1 MKIHDIALNKAISIL
16 NSLGCQFA
24 IIDSDGNQ
32 HGDLV
37 IATERQ
43 RSSSQ
48 YPRGEPT
55 KFVSGYLSTIKT
67 GQVVEIPFEKYGG
80 MKLQSWVSS
89 YMYRTFG
96 RDSYTSHINEN
107 TGFLEVLKIT

>member
-1 MKIHDIALNKAISIL
+1 MKIHDIALNKAIAIL

-24 IIDSDGNQ
+24 IIDADGNQ
-32 HGDLV
+32 HGDLTVV
-37 IATERQ
+37 IERQ
-43 RSSSQ
+43 RSISL

-67 GQVVEIPFEKYGG
+67 GQVVEIPFEKYGRE
-80 MKLQSWVSS
+80 KLQSWISS

-96 RDSYTSHINEN
+96 RDSYTSHINDA
-107 TGFLEVLKIT
+107 TGFIEVLKIT